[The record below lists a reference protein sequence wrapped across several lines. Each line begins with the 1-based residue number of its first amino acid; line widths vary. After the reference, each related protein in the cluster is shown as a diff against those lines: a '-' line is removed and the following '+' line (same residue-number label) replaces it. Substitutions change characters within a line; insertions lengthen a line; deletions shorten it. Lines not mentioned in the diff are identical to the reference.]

1 MLAASTCYSRLHGR
15 ASRAEPETLNGP
27 CDEQEGRACLPISLL
42 QDRACPYIATG
53 TCPARAEARPI
64 CMLTR
69 TLSGLPRRHG
79 GSNFD
84 LSRHGGSHHG
94 DGGPTE
100 LERSH
105 RAGSNYEGCTGRS
118 QALPLRLHPRA
129 CCLSPSCQIVHRRPW
144 AASHEA
150 AAVHLPKRNSLASAT
165 RDQTHAAR
173 LTMQAA
179 GSQWEAVLIHASMP
193 CFNARSVAC
202 LMRLSVLCSK
212 RKQAAHAIDCH
223 RSNITSPAPSV
234 SCHHQMYKTV

>member
-1 MLAASTCYSRLHGR
+1 MSRRGAA
-15 ASRAEPETLNGP
+15 
-27 CDEQEGRACLPISLL
+27 ACLYPCY
-42 QDRACPYIATG
+42 RIA
-53 TCPARAEARPI
+53 PALTLRQAHVPPEQQPGQSARS
-64 CMLTR
+64 R
-69 TLSGLPRRHG
+69 VRLSGLPRRHG

-84 LSRHGGSHHG
+84 LSRYGGSHHG

-118 QALPLRLHPRA
+118 QALPLRLHPHA
-129 CCLSPSCQIVHRRPW
+129 CCLSPSCQIVHRWPW

-165 RDQTHAAR
+165 RDLTHAAR
-173 LTMQAA
+173 LTLQAA
-179 GSQWEAVLIHASMP
+179 GSQWEAVLIHASTP

-212 RKQAAHAIDCH
+212 RKQAVHAIDCH
-223 RSNITSPAPSV
+223 RSNITSPALSV
-234 SCHHQMYKTV
+234 SRQHQMYKTAEPRGLAALQGRVTARLA